1 MKMKMKIKMKMIYFS
16 RMYYGLE
23 VLLILFY
30 SMSVAILPCYNQ
42 YQVPYGTWYSNPGL
56 KRLP

>member
-1 MKMKMKIKMKMIYFS
+1 MIYFS

-23 VLLILFY
+23 VLLIRFY

-42 YQVPYGTWYSNPGL
+42 YQVPYGTWYSNPAL
-56 KRLP
+56 ERLP